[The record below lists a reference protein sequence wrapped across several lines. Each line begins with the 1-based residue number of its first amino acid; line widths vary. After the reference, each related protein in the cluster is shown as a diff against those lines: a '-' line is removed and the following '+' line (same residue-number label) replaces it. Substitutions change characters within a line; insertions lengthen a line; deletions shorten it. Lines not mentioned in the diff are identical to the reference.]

1 MEKRKDSGTLVLR
14 GGRLHMIGFRIV
26 WQLSHSFT
34 IQGTEKTSQDEGM
47 LGGGSTKIVNC
58 HVVIRLQCDI
68 EKYNLLSL
76 VFFDSTGLLVFD

>member
-68 EKYNLLSL
+68 EKYNLLKFGFL
-76 VFFDSTGLLVFD
+76 RFNGVVGI